1 MPQNLHEILTKVDE
15 TWDEHDANKSNR
27 VFLRHQ
33 AVLREII
40 KHKGSIDYD
49 LPHLKKRS
57 FERRGIRTRRL
68 PCEPEVVAMALEY
81 VNSEQ
86 I

>member
-1 MPQNLHEILTKVDE
+1 MDE

-27 VFLRHQ
+27 VFLTHQ
-33 AVLREII
+33 AIMLEILR
-40 KHKGSIDYD
+40 HKGSIDYD

-57 FERRGIRTRRL
+57 FERRRIRTRRL
-68 PCEPEVVAMALEY
+68 PCEPEIVARALEY